1 MGFKGADL
9 IGPFNTFDARFQL
22 TQRILD
28 LSALAR
34 LEAGASE
41 VNAAQYEEGLA
52 RQKVVLIA
60 SLAYLDALRAHGGF
74 KAAQASLPLSRRI
87 LLHRPL
93 AAKIVRGIVMIAR
106 TLCPEI
112 VVSGELLDRWFTDR
126 VDNRY
131 QTETARLTE
140 PDVVAPLEN
149 WLDQDL
155 TKLLLLGQA
164 ADLTAIADAV
174 HKKYPHQVRILQ
186 TEDNLLQITHAT
198 VSKAQALRTVAAEM
212 TVQREQVM
220 AIGDNA
226 NDVGMLRWAGIG
238 VAMANAC
245 PAALAA
251 ADFVT
256 DSHDADGAANAIR
269 RIILE
274 GKIPENVTNAPRH
287 RGRPKVRGE

>member
-1 MGFKGADL
+1 MTIRFHMVAIDL
-9 IGPFNTFDARFQL
+9 DGTLLNSAKEVTDA
-22 TQRILD
+22 TVAILRT
-28 LSALAR
+28 AR
-34 LEAGASE
+34 QEAGVHIVLATARPPRSVMPTYNLLE
-41 VNAAQYEEGLA
+41 LDTPMINYNGALVYE
-52 RQKVVLIA
+52 
-60 SLAYLDALRAHGGF
+60 
-74 KAAQASLPLSRRI
+74 PPSRRI

-93 AAKIVRGIVMIAR
+93 AAKIVRGIVTIAR

>member
-1 MGFKGADL
+1 NL
-9 IGPFNTFDARFQL
+9 L
-22 TQRILD
+22 
-28 LSALAR
+28 LA
-34 LEAGASE
+34 G
-41 VNAAQYEEGLA
+41 
-52 RQKVVLIA
+52 LIA
-60 SLAYLDALRAHGGF
+60 SLVGVALGVAFSLTLTRPLDRLAAAARAIAAKDLSHRVVPGGTIEVANVAEAFNDMAGSLQKAEELRRNLIADVAHELRTPLTVMQGNL
-74 KAAQASLPLSRRI
+74 AAQ
-87 LLHRPL
+87 
-93 AAKIVRGIVMIAR
+93 
-106 TLCPEI
+106 
-112 VVSGELLDRWFTDR
+112 LDGLFPID
-126 VDNRY
+126 